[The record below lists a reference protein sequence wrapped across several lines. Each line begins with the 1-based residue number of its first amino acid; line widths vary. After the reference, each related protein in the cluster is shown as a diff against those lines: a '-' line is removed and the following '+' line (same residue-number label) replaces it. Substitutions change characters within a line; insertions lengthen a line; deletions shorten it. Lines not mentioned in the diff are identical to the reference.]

1 MAKRASL
8 STFAPAHADGA
19 HVEKSAVSSADLMA
33 LPVAGK
39 KKYPHVTVYLPADV
53 VRTLKLLAIDSE
65 TRVSDLCAEA
75 ITEWLR
81 QKGHARG
88 KTFKA

>member
-8 STFAPAHADGA
+8 STFAPTHADGA
-19 HVEKSAVSSADLMA
+19 HVERSTISPTDVPAQ
-33 LPVAGK
+33 PIAGK

-75 ITEWLR
+75 VTEWLR
-81 QKGHARG
+81 QKGHVRG
-88 KTFKA
+88 ETFKA